1 MGGRGALSTTGRRSV
16 GAAAGKVLGE
26 SLARQT
32 KYSKDTVGRVSYRG
46 SNVFAGGEKTID
58 SFAKAVSRGNVP
70 LEMAIR
76 DVARDQLS
84 AMNNLSYA
92 RDKINMLTSG
102 KGKSEPRYYVRKAQ
116 EALDSA
122 RSTVALSNKEIKNSS
137 IPDRIKVQITPT
149 NSNNFKKEVKSVQKT
164 VDEQLKKLKR

>member
-58 SFAKAVSRGNVP
+58 SFAKSVSRGNVP
-70 LEMAIR
+70 LE
-76 DVARDQLS
+76 Q
-84 AMNNLSYA
+84 
-92 RDKINMLTSG
+92 G
-102 KGKSEPRYYVRKAQ
+102 
-116 EALDSA
+116 
-122 RSTVALSNKEIKNSS
+122 IK
-137 IPDRIKVQITPT
+137 
-149 NSNNFKKEVKSVQKT
+149 
-164 VDEQLKKLKR
+164 

>member
-1 MGGRGALSTTGRRSV
+1 MLELQLAS
-16 GAAAGKVLGE
+16 KVLGK

-58 SFAKAVSRGNVP
+58 SFAKSVSRGNVS

-92 RDKINMLTSG
+92 RDKIKMLTSG

-122 RSTVALSNKEIKNSS
+122 RSTVALSNKEMKNLHIS
-137 IPDRIKVQITPT
+137 DRIKVQITPT

>member
-32 KYSKDTVGRVSYRG
+32 KYSKETVGRVSYRG
-46 SNVFAGGEKTID
+46 SNIFAGGEKTID
-58 SFAKAVSRGNVP
+58 SFAKSVSRGDP
-70 LEMAIR
+70 SLEIAIR
-76 DVARDQLS
+76 GVAGEQLS
-84 AMNNLSYA
+84 AMNSLSYA

-122 RSTVALSNKEIKNSS
+122 RSTVALSNKEMKNVS

-149 NSNNFKKEVKSVQKT
+149 NSNSFKKEVKSVQKI